1 MGRLIRYELRKLFL
15 GKFLYVITA
24 IFTIFPVLR
33 AITKLIAILT
43 APSLSETLNSSLSS
57 SVNSLLSGF
66 FALYVLLVGAWIAP
80 MFISPDYS
88 NGGMLSNVVSKGY
101 TRVEVFV
108 AKYISLIVLHI
119 FAFAV
124 SFIIGFIVGLPFVND
139 TSGELMSSLQID
151 IAVKMLIAC
160 FATLSLQV
168 FFSVACKKKTSV
180 FLSVLVS
187 NPIIA
192 LIVCFVPLISRSKV
206 ILWISKFIQGWYV
219 PFAYIKAVL
228 SGLFDSAGISPFI
241 KIDFEYLILSSIIL
255 FVLSFGGSILV
266 VSRKEISK

>member
-1 MGRLIRYELRKLFL
+1 MGKLIKYEIRNLFSSKL
-15 GKFLYVITA
+15 LYVITA
-24 IFTIFPVLR
+24 IFTIFPVFG
-33 AITKLIAILT
+33 AITKLITILIDP
-43 APSLSETLNSSLSS
+43 ALSEIVSSSLSET
-57 SVNSLLSGF
+57 VNSLLSGF
-66 FALYVLLVGAWIAP
+66 FTPYVLFIGAWIAP
-80 MFISPDYS
+80 MLISPDYS
-88 NGGMLSNVVSKGY
+88 RGGMLSNVVSKGY

-108 AKYISLIVLHI
+108 AKYVSLIVLHI

-124 SFIIGFIVGLPFVND
+124 SFIIGFIVGLPFVKD
-139 TSGELMSSLQID
+139 ASGELMSSLQVD

-168 FFSVACKKKTSV
+168 FFSVACGKKTSV

-192 LIVCFVPLISRSKV
+192 LIMFFVPWISESKV

-219 PFAYIKAVL
+219 PFAYIKAVIAGFL
-228 SGLFDSAGISPFI
+228 ESAGISSFV
-241 KIDFEYLILSSIIL
+241 KIDFEHLIISSIIL

-266 VSRKEISK
+266 VSRKEVYK

>member
-1 MGRLIRYELRKLFL
+1 
-15 GKFLYVITA
+15 
-24 IFTIFPVLR
+24 
-33 AITKLIAILT
+33 
-43 APSLSETLNSSLSS
+43 
-57 SVNSLLSGF
+57 
-66 FALYVLLVGAWIAP
+66 
-80 MFISPDYS
+80 
-88 NGGMLSNVVSKGY
+88 
-101 TRVEVFV
+101 
-108 AKYISLIVLHI
+108 
-119 FAFAV
+119 
-124 SFIIGFIVGLPFVND
+124 
-139 TSGELMSSLQID
+139 MSSLQID

-168 FFSVACKKKTSV
+168 FFSVACKKKTSA

-192 LIVCFVPLISRSKV
+192 LIVCFAPLISRNKV